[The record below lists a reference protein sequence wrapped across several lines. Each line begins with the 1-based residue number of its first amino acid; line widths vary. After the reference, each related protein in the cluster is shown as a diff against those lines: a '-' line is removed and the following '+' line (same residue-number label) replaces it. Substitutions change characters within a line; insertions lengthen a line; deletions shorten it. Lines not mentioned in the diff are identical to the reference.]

1 MASGDDTGFRPLPGD
16 PWAPEPSSE
25 SDPAPAGESVEEAGE
40 EPTDGSRKRLFGRRR
55 RRGDEVES
63 ETSDDED
70 PAPEAEPPP
79 ASDEPDDPTLTVDL
93 PPWAEGGT
101 SGAEHVEAGFNT
113 DDDLVPADPDFAG
126 RGYLPPT
133 VLPEEGPSAEEESTL
148 TEATTETVALLEEEV
163 PAEPVASGDEETPVA
178 AIDASEE
185 PPGGDRRDDQ
195 ESAPAGP
202 YGVAGPEAF
211 SALHDDEL
219 GDLDDWAAFAGEA
232 ASRPEPSA
240 EVEDSDV
247 EDAPEPSGRPRRR
260 LFGRG
265 ARLESEGSLAMGED
279 TDEQAND
286 QDESVPA
293 LQEVEGGEFE
303 GATDSEGS
311 AEPRRRG
318 LFRRRRIVSEAT
330 HSNDDPAAAMP
341 KWREESP
348 VYGDSGD
355 ESWPEVAGSVPGA
368 EMADGGDDDIFL
380 PSAGD
385 EVVDGESYEP
395 AMSEP
400 DDSGWFDE
408 GAAEVP
414 GVTSSD
420 REERGGDGGDWV
432 TGPVAVDPDR
442 TMELDDPVGA
452 SMTDDS
458 HARAATMEHRGLA
471 DEIDRLG
478 AEDTDWQ
485 AMAAVMPGV
494 ESGVVGFEDVADLS
508 TGEGYREGPRSDMG
522 ARLATGLVLAVFL
535 FGSLF
540 VGGAAMA
547 VFVGI
552 LAVVGIGELFAT
564 LRRVGLRPLTPLG
577 ILAGAGL
584 FATTWFHGPI
594 AIAIAIGLLTS
605 VVFFVLAFGPL
616 REDAL
621 VNGGLT
627 VMAVVWVVGTMAFAF
642 PILQHPDFRP
652 LVLALVLATAAMDMG
667 AFTFGR
673 AWGRRALAP
682 VLSPNKSVE
691 GLVGGVIAAV
701 AAGAI
706 FGALYEPFDLRSGLA
721 LGLLVAVMAPMGDLA
736 ESMVKR
742 SLGVKDMGT
751 ILPGHGGILDRVDA
765 FLFVIPAVWVL
776 YRSIGL
782 LG

>member
-1 MASGDDTGFRPLPGD
+1 
-16 PWAPEPSSE
+16 
-25 SDPAPAGESVEEAGE
+25 
-40 EPTDGSRKRLFGRRR
+40 
-55 RRGDEVES
+55 
-63 ETSDDED
+63 
-70 PAPEAEPPP
+70 
-79 ASDEPDDPTLTVDL
+79 
-93 PPWAEGGT
+93 
-101 SGAEHVEAGFNT
+101 
-113 DDDLVPADPDFAG
+113 
-126 RGYLPPT
+126 
-133 VLPEEGPSAEEESTL
+133 
-148 TEATTETVALLEEEV
+148 
-163 PAEPVASGDEETPVA
+163 
-178 AIDASEE
+178 
-185 PPGGDRRDDQ
+185 
-195 ESAPAGP
+195 
-202 YGVAGPEAF
+202 
-211 SALHDDEL
+211 
-219 GDLDDWAAFAGEA
+219 
-232 ASRPEPSA
+232 
-240 EVEDSDV
+240 
-247 EDAPEPSGRPRRR
+247 
-260 LFGRG
+260 
-265 ARLESEGSLAMGED
+265 
-279 TDEQAND
+279 
-286 QDESVPA
+286 
-293 LQEVEGGEFE
+293 
-303 GATDSEGS
+303 
-311 AEPRRRG
+311 
-318 LFRRRRIVSEAT
+318 
-330 HSNDDPAAAMP
+330 
-341 KWREESP
+341 
-348 VYGDSGD
+348 
-355 ESWPEVAGSVPGA
+355 
-368 EMADGGDDDIFL
+368 
-380 PSAGD
+380 
-385 EVVDGESYEP
+385 
-395 AMSEP
+395 
-400 DDSGWFDE
+400 
-408 GAAEVP
+408 
-414 GVTSSD
+414 
-420 REERGGDGGDWV
+420 
-432 TGPVAVDPDR
+432 
-442 TMELDDPVGA
+442 
-452 SMTDDS
+452 
-458 HARAATMEHRGLA
+458 
-471 DEIDRLG
+471 
-478 AEDTDWQ
+478 
-485 AMAAVMPGV
+485 
-494 ESGVVGFEDVADLS
+494 
-508 TGEGYREGPRSDMG
+508 
-522 ARLATGLVLAVFL
+522 
-535 FGSLF
+535 
-540 VGGAAMA
+540 MA